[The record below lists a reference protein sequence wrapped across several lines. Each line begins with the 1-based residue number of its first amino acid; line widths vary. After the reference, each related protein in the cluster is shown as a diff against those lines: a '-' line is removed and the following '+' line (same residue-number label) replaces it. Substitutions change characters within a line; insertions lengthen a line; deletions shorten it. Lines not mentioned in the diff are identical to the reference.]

1 MSSHIAPEWPGG
13 TLNATLQRLLGLH
26 PKSIDLSLERIDRLL
41 AKLGAPHARLPP
53 TIHVAG
59 TNGKGST
66 TAFCR
71 AFLEAAG
78 LRVHVY
84 TSPHLCR
91 FNERI
96 RLAGAL
102 VDDAALLAALAHC
115 EEVNAGAPITFFEI
129 TTAAAFLLFAQTP
142 ADALILEVGL
152 GGRLDTTN
160 VIAAPAVSVITPI
173 GLDHQAYLG
182 DTLALIAAEKAGIL
196 KHGRP
201 AIIAQQDD
209 EALSVIE
216 RVAARLSCRL
226 QVSGQHWTSTEE
238 SGRLVLHHED
248 GLLDLPAPRLAGRH
262 QFENAG
268 AAIMAVRALRPAIAH
283 AAFEHGLANVDWPAR
298 LQRLSAGPL
307 LAHLPDGAELWLDG
321 GHNPHAGRALA
332 TALADL
338 EERVPKPLVLV
349 CGMLSTKDA
358 AGFFAPFCGLARK
371 VLTLTIPDEALAMS
385 ADDLAAA
392 ARAAGLD
399 ASPFDTLDETLR
411 ATAGIADRPRILV
424 CGSLYLAGRILTRN
438 AMAPR

>member
-1 MSSHIAPEWPGG
+1 MSNHTAPERSGG
-13 TLNATLQRLLGLH
+13 SLDAVLQRLLGLH

-41 AKLGAPHARLPP
+41 VKLGSPHERVAPI
-53 TIHVAG
+53 IHIAG

-66 TAFCR
+66 SAFCR
-71 AFLEAAG
+71 AILEAAG
-78 LRVHVY
+78 QTVHVY

-102 VDDAALLAALAHC
+102 VSDEALIAALARC

-129 TTAAAFLLFAQTP
+129 TTAAAFLLFSQTP

-160 VIAAPAVSVITPI
+160 VITSPAVSVITPI

-196 KHGRP
+196 KRGRP
-201 AIIAQQDD
+201 AIIAQQED
-209 EALSVIE
+209 EALAVIE
-216 RVAARLSCRL
+216 RAAARLSAPLRI
-226 QVSGQHWTSTEE
+226 SGQQWTSAEE

-248 GLLDLPAPRLAGRH
+248 GLLDLPAPRLVGRH

-268 AAIMAVRALRPAIAH
+268 AALMAVRAFMPTIAH
-283 AAFEHGLANVDWPAR
+283 TALEQGLAGVDWPAR

-307 LAHLPDGAELWLDG
+307 LAHLPEGAELWLDG

-338 EERVPKPLVLV
+338 EERVPKPLLLI

-358 AGFFAPFCGLARK
+358 AGFFVPFSGLARK

-385 ADDLAAA
+385 AHDLAAA
-392 ARAAGLD
+392 ARLAGLD
-399 ASPFDTLDETLR
+399 ASPCDTLDQALQ
-411 ATAGIADRPRILV
+411 ATAGSADGPRILV
-424 CGSLYLAGRILTRN
+424 CGSLYLAGKVLTRN